1 MSDPSKTE
9 QHSSEL
15 LNLIHIYSES
25 HVLEHLE
32 RLKRNGDLKY
42 INPSYFHR
50 VEEEWI
56 FSGISMS
63 HFGTQRSLLG
73 EAINRN
79 MTRLIPMLY
88 DICNSSKVT
97 LGIGVDVGV
106 DVGISESSSVSVEDG
121 NTKPIYIQ

>member
-1 MSDPSKTE
+1 MSDSSKTE
-9 QHSSEL
+9 QHSKEL

-32 RLKRNGDLKY
+32 RLKKSGDLKY
-42 INPSYFHR
+42 INPSYVHR

-63 HFGTQRSLLG
+63 YFGTQRSLLG

-79 MTRLIPMLY
+79 MTRVIPMLY
-88 DICNSSKVT
+88 DIGGSNSSK
-97 LGIGVDVGV
+97 IIVDV
-106 DVGISESSSVSVEDG
+106 SESSTLSVEDS
-121 NTKPIYIQ
+121 NSKPIYIQ

>member
-1 MSDPSKTE
+1 MSDSSKTE
-9 QHSSEL
+9 QHSKEL

-32 RLKRNGDLKY
+32 RLKRSGDLKY
-42 INPSYFHR
+42 INPSYVHR

-79 MTRLIPMLY
+79 MTQVIPMLY
-88 DICNSSKVT
+88 DIGNSSKVT

-106 DVGISESSSVSVEDG
+106 SESLTVSVEDG